1 MAKAQPDCG
10 LDPRVLSA
18 PAALMAEEEGWA
30 IFRRFDEFNLLN
42 LLILQDEVQ
51 KLTDQ
56 LKQLYPQ
63 TTDHGDRNPNAW
75 YMLAH
80 PLARNNAPSPQTQ
93 AQDILETKRREVWK
107 DLKEKLGEYSELRR
121 TYSPDTLQ
129 GSRYRSDL
137 TNFVCASPPSQTAPY

>member
-1 MAKAQPDCG
+1 MAQAQPDSG

-18 PAALMAEEEGWA
+18 PAALMAEEGDWA

-51 KLTDQ
+51 KLTSQ

-63 TTDHGDRNPNAW
+63 TAEEGNKAPNAW

-80 PLARNNAPSPQTQ
+80 PLARNNAPTLQTQ
-93 AQDILETKRREVWK
+93 AQEDLEAKRKEVWK
-107 DLKEKLGEYSELRR
+107 NLKEKLKEYSEPRKS
-121 TYSPDTLQ
+121 YSPRPLI
-129 GSRYRSDL
+129 
-137 TNFVCASPPSQTAPY
+137 